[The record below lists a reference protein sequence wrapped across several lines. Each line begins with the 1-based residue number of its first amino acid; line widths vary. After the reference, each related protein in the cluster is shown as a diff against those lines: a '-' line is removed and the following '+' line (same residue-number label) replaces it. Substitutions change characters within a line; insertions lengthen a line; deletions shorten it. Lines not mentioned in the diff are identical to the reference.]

1 MRHIAWSYSMPRVWV
16 VGAVARW
23 NQYGSIWNGCRVI

>member
-23 NQYGSIWNGCRVI
+23 N